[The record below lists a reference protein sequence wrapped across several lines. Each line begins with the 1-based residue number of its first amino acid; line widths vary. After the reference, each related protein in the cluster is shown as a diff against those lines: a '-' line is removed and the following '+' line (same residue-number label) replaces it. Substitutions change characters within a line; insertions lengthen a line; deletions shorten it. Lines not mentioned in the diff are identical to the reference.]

1 MKRLFDLTAREIRE
15 LSKSE
20 LLDSLRLCE
29 GRVMMSELMAHMPAI
44 LGDVS
49 NAEVAA
55 AFGADIIMVNTYDTT
70 KPFIAGMDH
79 EEPLKEVARLTG
91 RVIAATLEPVDL
103 SVQSG
108 HYREKLS
115 AGRLATVENV
125 AHLIEQGVRI
135 VLLTGNPS
143 TFVSNEAILAS
154 IREIKNQF
162 GDQIVIASG
171 KMHSSGMLNESS
183 GEMVQIADV
192 DGFIDAGADIVLVP
206 APGTVP
212 GFTTSKVE
220 GLIGHIQRRG
230 KLALTSIGTSQEGAD
245 VDTIRRIA
253 LEAKMAGSDIHHIG
267 DCGMGPGMAI
277 PENIMAY
284 STVIRGRRHTYRQMA
299 RSVLR

>member
-1 MKRLFDLTAREIRE
+1 MKRLFDLTADEVRE
-15 LSKSE
+15 LSKDQ
-20 LLDSLRLCE
+20 LLDSLKLCE

-70 KPFIAGMDH
+70 KPFIAGIDH
-79 EEPLKEVARLTG
+79 EEPLKEVGRLTG

-103 SVQSG
+103 SVQSD
-108 HYREKLS
+108 HYQEELS
-115 AGRLATVENV
+115 PGRLATLDNV
-125 AHLIEQGVRI
+125 AHLIDQGVQM

-143 TFVSNEAILAS
+143 TFVSNEAILEA
-154 IREIKNQF
+154 IRAIKTAV
-162 GDQIVIASG
+162 GDKIVIASG
-171 KMHSSGMLNESS
+171 KMHSSGMVNESS
-183 GEMVQIADV
+183 GDMVQIADV

-212 GFTTSKVE
+212 GFTTEKVE
-220 GLIGHIQRRG
+220 SLVQHIQRRG

-245 VDTIRRIA
+245 VDTIRAIA
-253 LEAKMAGSDIHHIG
+253 LQAKMAGADIHHIG

-299 RSVLR
+299 RSLLR